1 MDTAAEVRR
10 RLTYRKEDRVAL
22 LRSLPLSQQSAVIP
36 TLSPYV
42 QQDII
47 NQLTERELVDIFD
60 HLDLL
65 STEQLMMRIED
76 TRRRTRVLAT
86 LKRDLREKIDTFL
99 QFHPR
104 ATLDLINFNYLWVAQ
119 TSTIAEAAD
128 ALEAHYIETGR
139 FPEVLV
145 HDNGMLVGE
154 VKMTVLVR
162 EGNKRTLGTYV
173 TPVATVAYSAD
184 SQDIITTL
192 TAAPRSKLVVLD
204 EDESV
209 LGIIYADDALHLFEK
224 LPTTSLYDFAGL
236 DQAEQPL
243 DFIFTK
249 FKNRSRWLILN
260 LLTAFLAGSVIFLFE
275 DTVDQLAILAV
286 YIPIV
291 AGMGGNAASQTFAV
305 IMRGITLGTV
315 STKDNMLAVWR
326 ETGAGVLN
334 GALIGLVVAVVSVV
348 VNGSVWLGLVVA
360 LAMMTVHIV
369 AGFAAAFIP
378 LLLKRYGKD
387 PATVSMV
394 FVTTA
399 TDVSGMLALL
409 GFGAW
414 LLL

>member
-1 MDTAAEVRR
+1 MDTAVDVRR
-10 RLTYRKEDRVAL
+10 RLTYRKEDRVAT
-22 LRSLPLSQQSAVIP
+22 LRSLPLSEQSAIIL
-36 TLSPYV
+36 TLSPHV

-47 NQLTERELVDIFD
+47 NQLTERELVDILD

-65 STEQLMMRIED
+65 SAEQLIMRVND
-76 TRRRTRVLAT
+76 GRKRTRVVRT
-86 LKRDLREKIDTFL
+86 LKRDVRDKIDQFL
-99 QFHPR
+99 TFHPK
-104 ATLDLINFNYLWVAQ
+104 ATLELINFNYLWVSH

-128 ALEAHYIETGR
+128 ALEAHYLETGR

-145 HDNGMLVGE
+145 HENGTLIGE

-162 EGNKRTLGTYV
+162 EHNKLTLHKCM
-173 TPVATVAYSAD
+173 TPVTTISYTAD
-184 SQDIITTL
+184 SDEIIQTL
-192 TAAPRSKLVVLD
+192 TAAQRSKLVVLD
-204 EDESV
+204 ADESV
-209 LGIIYADDALHLFEK
+209 LGIMYADDALHLFDK
-224 LPTTSLYDFAGL
+224 LPTSSLYDFAGL

-243 DFIFTK
+243 DYSIDK

-260 LLTAFLAGSVIFLFE
+260 LVTAFLAGSVIFLFE
-275 DTVDQLAILAV
+275 DTIDRLAILAV

-315 STKDNMLAVWR
+315 STKDNMLAVAR

-334 GALIGLVVAVVSVV
+334 GALIGLIVAAVSVV
-348 VNGSVWLGLVVA
+348 VNGSLWLGVVVA
-360 LAMMTVHIV
+360 LAMMTVHVV
-369 AGFAAAFIP
+369 AGFMAAFVP
-378 LLLKRYGKD
+378 LMLKRYGKD

-409 GFGAW
+409 GFGS
-414 LLL
+414 LLLV